1 MRSVCDVALCGG
13 GLAAAAA
20 DAADAAE
27 VFDLQYLYICT
38 RKQVLC
44 TSNTAGKMHHW
55 AAIFLRHALSYKKRK
70 KVREKHSIPQR
81 KRGLWGLSLSRR
93 WCSSS
98 RAGVAIY
105 I

>member
-20 DAADAAE
+20 AAADAAE

-55 AAIFLRHALSYKKRK
+55 AAIFRLSF
-70 KVREKHSIPQR
+70 
-81 KRGLWGLSLSRR
+81 SRR